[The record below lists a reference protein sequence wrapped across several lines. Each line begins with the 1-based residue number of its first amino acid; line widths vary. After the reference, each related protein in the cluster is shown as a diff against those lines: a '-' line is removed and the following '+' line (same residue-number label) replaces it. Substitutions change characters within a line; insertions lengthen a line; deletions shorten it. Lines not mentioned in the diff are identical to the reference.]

1 MLRVAVVGSGPSGV
15 YTAQALVT
23 QDRVPDVR
31 VHVLDRLPCPYGLV
45 RYGVAPD
52 HEKIKSLQNS
62 LRTVLEHERITFL
75 GNVEVGGGGIPPER
89 LGELYDAVV
98 YCVGAATDRAL
109 AVPGE
114 DLPGSCSATEFVSWY
129 SAHPDAAADG
139 FALRARSVVVIGVG
153 NVAVDVARIL
163 ARSAQELRPTDVP
176 HGALGAL
183 AGSSVHE
190 IHMAGRRG
198 PSQARFTTKELRELS
213 GLPQARVVVDEAEL
227 ARDPA
232 YADPS
237 ARVPAPSSPPNAPPP
252 TAAARRNVEVLRG
265 WAAAGD
271 AGAGTGGHPVRTIHL
286 RFFLRPVELLE
297 RHGRVAGVRFARTVP
312 DGSGGVRDAGT
323 YEDIPAQLVLRAIGY
338 RGIPLPGLPFDPVRG
353 TVPHLAGG
361 AAGRGAVARGV
372 RRRVDQAG
380 ADRGHRLE
388 PVVREGDG
396 GFAARRRPTARRAR
410 LGARSGGGATGVGA
424 ASGGVGRLAVH
435 RAGGDGAGQV
445 AGPGAGEDPGLGGAA
460 ECRAE
465 WRPGRWVRLSVL
477 AYALDLAVRR
487 VEDTAEEPGEQRLQ
501 IVAPQAVHLGRASV
515 DLLDDPALAQHPEVV
530 RGRRLGHREIETGAG
545 EFGLGCGQLADDA
558 QPHRVGERVEHP
570 FDTDLVPRGVV
581 EHTAAGLGGAGGRGA
596 GGGHDG
602 STSWDCSSLP

>member
-62 LRTVLEHERITFL
+62 LRAVLEHERITFL
-75 GNVEVGGGGIPPER
+75 GNVEVGGDGIPPER

-163 ARSAQELRPTDVP
+163 ARSAQELCPTDVP

-183 AGSSVHE
+183 AGSRVRE
-190 IHMAGRRG
+190 VHMAGRRG
-198 PSQARFTTKELRELS
+198 PSQARFTTKELRELG

-227 ARDPA
+227 ALDPA

-237 ARVPAPSSPPNAPPP
+237 ARPVPALSSPPNAPPL

-265 WAAAGD
+265 WAAAGPE
-271 AGAGTGGHPVRTIHL
+271 GAGRGGQPVRTIHL

-297 RHGRVAGVRFARTVP
+297 RDGRVAGVRFARTVP

-323 YEDIPAQLVLRAIGY
+323 YEDIGAQLVLRAVGY

-353 TVPHLAGG
+353 TVPHLAGRVLRDG
-361 AAGRGAVARGV
+361 VPSPGEYVAGWIKRGPTGVIGSNRSCAKETVASLL
-372 RRRVDQAG
+372 DDAP
-380 ADRGHRLE
+380 LL
-388 PVVREGDG
+388 
-396 GFAARRRPTARRAR
+396 ARRAPAPDPVAALR
-410 LGARSGGGATGVGA
+410 AWGLRPVEWDGWLSIERAEAALGRSLGRERVKIPDWAGLLSAARSGG
-424 ASGGVGRLAVH
+424 R
-435 RAGGDGAGQV
+435 DGA
-445 AGPGAGEDPGLGGAA
+445 
-460 ECRAE
+460 
-465 WRPGRWVRLSVL
+465 
-477 AYALDLAVRR
+477 
-487 VEDTAEEPGEQRLQ
+487 
-501 IVAPQAVHLGRASV
+501 
-515 DLLDDPALAQHPEVV
+515 
-530 RGRRLGHREIETGAG
+530 
-545 EFGLGCGQLADDA
+545 
-558 QPHRVGERVEHP
+558 
-570 FDTDLVPRGVV
+570 
-581 EHTAAGLGGAGGRGA
+581 
-596 GGGHDG
+596 
-602 STSWDCSSLP
+602 